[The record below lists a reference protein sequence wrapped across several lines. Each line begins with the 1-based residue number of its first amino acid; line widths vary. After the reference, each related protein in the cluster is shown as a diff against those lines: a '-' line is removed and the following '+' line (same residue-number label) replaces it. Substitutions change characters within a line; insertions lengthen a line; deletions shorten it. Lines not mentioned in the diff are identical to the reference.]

1 MSGSDPRHAS
11 GATGPLSAASSGC
24 ASLYDIGITGILVS
38 VTASAEADEYVVKRR
53 TLVIHHSSDD
63 RIVALIEIASPGN
76 KSSRH
81 AIKSFVEKAVEAL
94 YVGYHLLIVD
104 LFPPG
109 PRDPQGLH
117 GAIWSMI
124 SDEPFELPPGR
135 PLTLASYSSGPSK
148 RAYVEPT
155 AIDRKLID
163 MPECHQLKP
172 QGFCFPVA
180 CGVVRA
186 AWS

>member
-1 MSGSDPRHAS
+1 MSINLRSIAVGSTKARFD
-11 GATGPLSAASSGC
+11 GP
-24 ASLYDIGITGILVS
+24 
-38 VTASAEADEYVVKRR
+38 DEYDARVSG
-53 TLVIHHSSDD
+53 L
-63 RIVALIEIASPGN
+63 P
-76 KSSRH
+76 
-81 AIKSFVEKAVEAL
+81 VEAL

-104 LFPPG
+104 LFPPA

-148 RAYVEPT
+148 RAFVEPT

-163 MPECHQLKP
+163 MPLFLEPEMYVNVPLEPTYQEAYR
-172 QGFCFPVA
+172 G
-180 CGVVRA
+180 
-186 AWS
+186 